1 MDTALAI
8 ITIIVSVATLLALTW
23 LVVKLLKEWLGK
35 RPKQEFTNEELK
47 NNGALFILNGGTSKL
62 CIYEEKIE
70 IIYGNDFKTRFF
82 NMGNTG
88 NIVIP
93 FTSISGFQFLEGS
106 PKKSGRFDF
115 SILGGQN
122 TYNTYDNIFTF
133 NGEEN
138 ETAIRIRDFITD
150 KISKSNVEKTNKISK
165 NNIESTISN
174 ADEIAKYKKLLDDGI
189 ITQEEFETKKKQLLN
204 I

>member
-70 IIYGNDFKTRFF
+70 IIYC
-82 NMGNTG
+82 
-88 NIVIP
+88 
-93 FTSISGFQFLEGS
+93 
-106 PKKSGRFDF
+106 
-115 SILGGQN
+115 
-122 TYNTYDNIFTF
+122 Y
-133 NGEEN
+133 
-138 ETAIRIRDFITD
+138 
-150 KISKSNVEKTNKISK
+150 
-165 NNIESTISN
+165 TI
-174 ADEIAKYKKLLDDGI
+174 Y
-189 ITQEEFETKKKQLLN
+189 
-204 I
+204 